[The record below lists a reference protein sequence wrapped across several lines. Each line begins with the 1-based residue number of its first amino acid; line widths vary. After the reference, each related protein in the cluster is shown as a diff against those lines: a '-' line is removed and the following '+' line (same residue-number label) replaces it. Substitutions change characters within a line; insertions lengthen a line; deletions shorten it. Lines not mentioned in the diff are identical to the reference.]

1 VGKIQIAPTKDYF
14 IMNDKPFFYLADTV
28 WSVFTNATLEEWG
41 KYLDYRKAQGFNA
54 LQIDILPQWDASQS
68 DIEMKPFELD
78 ENGQWN
84 FFKPNGEYFNRAQ
97 SMMEMAVECGF
108 VPVLVVLWCNYVP
121 DTWASKFN
129 PTHIM
134 PAGAVK
140 PYVEHIVHVF
150 DRYDPVYIISGDT
163 DLDSDTACWYYATAL
178 DTIKALRQDALTT
191 MHLGGGNVITDAFA
205 NNPNLDFY
213 MYQSSHML
221 ESQDLAYKL
230 AEQFYAKEVKRPIVN
245 GEPCYEGHA
254 HGSRYGRFSSFEV
267 RRAIW
272 QSLLSGAKAGVT
284 YGAHGIWS
292 WHKKGKSFGSESF
305 SGMPFDW
312 ETALRF
318 PGAWD
323 IAFAKQIFER
333 YELFDLS
340 PRQEA
345 ILNDTHEIRMSASSN
360 KVVIY
365 APYNVDIKIAMDL
378 EGYDWTL
385 IELYTRKFAK
395 PNVEIRSD
403 ISVIKMHDF
412 NSDALF
418 IGVK

>member
-1 VGKIQIAPTKDYF
+1 MSKIQVAPTKDYF

-28 WSVFTNATLEEWG
+28 WSVFTNATLDEWD

-68 DIEMKPFELD
+68 DIEVRPFELD
-78 ENGQWN
+78 ENGQWD
-84 FFKPNGEYFNRAQ
+84 FFKPNREYFSRAE
-97 SMMEMAVECGF
+97 SMVEMAVQRGF
-108 VPVLVVLWCNYVP
+108 VPALVVLWCNYVP
-121 DTWASKFN
+121 DTWASKLN
-129 PTHIM
+129 PAHIM
-134 PAGAVK
+134 PADAVK

-150 DRYDPVYIISGDT
+150 DRYDPIYIISGDT
-163 DLDSDTACWYYATAL
+163 DLDSDTACWYYMTAL
-178 DTIKALRQDALTT
+178 DTIKALTQYALTT
-191 MHLGGGNVITDAFA
+191 MHLGGGKVITDAFV

-230 AEQFYAKEVKRPIVN
+230 AEQFYIKETKRPIVN

-254 HGSRYGRFSSFEV
+254 HGNRYGRFSPFEV
-267 RRAIW
+267 RRAVW

-292 WHKKGKSFGSESF
+292 WHKKGKSFGSKDF
-305 SGMPFDW
+305 SGTPFDW
-312 ETALRF
+312 ETALHF

-323 IAFAKQIFER
+323 TAFAKQIFEI
-333 YELFDLS
+333 YGLFDLS

-385 IELYTRKFAK
+385 IELCTRRFAK
-395 PNVEIRSD
+395 PNVEICSD
-403 ISVIKMHDF
+403 VSVIKMHDF

>member
-1 VGKIQIAPTKDYF
+1 
-14 IMNDKPFFYLADTV
+14 
-28 WSVFTNATLEEWG
+28 
-41 KYLDYRKAQGFNA
+41 
-54 LQIDILPQWDASQS
+54 
-68 DIEMKPFELD
+68 
-78 ENGQWN
+78 
-84 FFKPNGEYFNRAQ
+84 
-97 SMMEMAVECGF
+97 
-108 VPVLVVLWCNYVP
+108 
-121 DTWASKFN
+121 
-129 PTHIM
+129 
-134 PAGAVK
+134 
-140 PYVEHIVHVF
+140 VHVF

-178 DTIKALRQDALTT
+178 DTIKALSQDALTT
-191 MHLGGGNVITDAFA
+191 MHLGGGKVITDAFA

-267 RRAIW
+267 RRAVW

-292 WHKKGKSFGSESF
+292 WHKKGKSFGSEGF

-323 IAFAKQIFER
+323 IAFAKQIFEI
-333 YELFDLS
+333 YGLFDLS

-385 IELYTRKFAK
+385 IELYTKKFAK
-395 PNVEIRSD
+395 PNVEVRSD
-403 ISVIKMHDF
+403 VSVIKMHDF
-412 NSDALF
+412 NSDALL
-418 IGVK
+418 IGIK